1 MPSAG
6 RSNRPGIS
14 SGPEAKSLS
23 RNGDKRCQRRSP
35 FSPTR
40 VAVASSM
47 SSQNKVTNGDTQTSA
62 MTIAPMAY
70 IEESLSAGEQIVG
83 FFRLHW
89 ICRRWMVLWIVLA
102 IPPVGI
108 TLILAL
114 FEFLRL
120 RSIEQ
125 GVTNKRVIYKK
136 GIISRKSE
144 EMKLNSIETVE
155 IDQGIAGRIFG
166 FGDVT
171 VTGRGLS
178 NVAFKSVDDPM
189 AVKRKIESVS
199 NPVG

>member
-1 MPSAG
+1 MP
-6 RSNRPGIS
+6 
-14 SGPEAKSLS
+14 
-23 RNGDKRCQRRSP
+23 
-35 FSPTR
+35 
-40 VAVASSM
+40 
-47 SSQNKVTNGDTQTSA
+47 
-62 MTIAPMAY
+62 Y

-89 ICRRWMVLWIVLA
+89 ISRRWMVLWIVLA
-102 IPPVGI
+102 IPTIGI
-108 TLILAL
+108 TLIPAVY
-114 FEFLRL
+114 EFLRL

-155 IDQGIAGRIFG
+155 IDQGITGRLFG

-178 NVAFKSVDDPM
+178 NVVFKTVEDPM

>member
-1 MPSAG
+1 MP
-6 RSNRPGIS
+6 
-14 SGPEAKSLS
+14 
-23 RNGDKRCQRRSP
+23 
-35 FSPTR
+35 
-40 VAVASSM
+40 
-47 SSQNKVTNGDTQTSA
+47 
-62 MTIAPMAY
+62 Y

-89 ICRRWMVLWIVLA
+89 ISRRWMALWIVLA
-102 IPPVGI
+102 IPTVGI
-108 TLILAL
+108 TLILVL

-166 FGDVT
+166 FGNVT

-178 NVAFKSVDDPM
+178 NVVFKSVDDPM

-199 NPVG
+199 NPIG

>member
-1 MPSAG
+1 MP
-6 RSNRPGIS
+6 
-14 SGPEAKSLS
+14 
-23 RNGDKRCQRRSP
+23 
-35 FSPTR
+35 
-40 VAVASSM
+40 
-47 SSQNKVTNGDTQTSA
+47 
-62 MTIAPMAY
+62 Y

-89 ICRRWMVLWIVLA
+89 ISRRWMALWIVLA
-102 IPPVGI
+102 IPTVGI
-108 TLILAL
+108 TLILVL

-178 NVAFKSVDDPM
+178 NVVFKSVDDPM

-199 NPVG
+199 NPIG